1 MPPSPTP
8 TIKRS
13 ALNSLGFK
21 RIIQDIS
28 HARCMGPIR
37 WVQWSCGTFRNLNVG
52 LYLVLGPTLP
62 FLSPL
67 FFGAATASP
76 LLLGYMF
83 FSFNHSSSP
92 PALFLLFHIL
102 SFFQLVLLQQW
113 FIYLLGGG
121 GRERPA
127 AAHREF
133 TDSCW
138 KTMAFQK
145 CYLKYSQRLED
156 YCHLW
161 AEQTKPKD
169 ADGRQSHRA
178 VL

>member
-37 WVQWSCGTFRNLNVG
+37 WVKWSCGTFRNLNVG

-83 FSFNHSSSP
+83 FSFNHSSLLPLQLSSCYFTFSHFSN
-92 PALFLLFHIL
+92 LFCSSSDL
-102 SFFQLVLLQQW
+102 
-113 FIYLLGGG
+113 FIYWGWGQG
-121 GRERPA
+121 KA
-127 AAHREF
+127 
-133 TDSCW
+133 SCS
-138 KTMAFQK
+138 
-145 CYLKYSQRLED
+145 SQGI
-156 YCHLW
+156 H
-161 AEQTKPKD
+161 
-169 ADGRQSHRA
+169 
-178 VL
+178 